1 MTLQLLKF
9 ILKYNF
15 SGYSV
20 FLSSKFSGESLSS
33 KVTRHHNY
41 FQKISA
47 TYGAKYSRMDQ
58 VKFVEDS
65 LEKHL
70 KKHGLPKRTTSL

>member
-9 ILKYNF
+9 ILKYSF
-15 SGYSV
+15 SEYSV

-33 KVTRHHNY
+33 KVTRHRNY
-41 FQKISA
+41 SQKISA

-65 LEKHL
+65 LEKI
-70 KKHGLPKRTTSL
+70 